1 MKELIENRTPIIVGV
16 GQLLN
21 RSRDLG
27 DAIEPIQLML
37 ASLKAAEEDSESK
50 LLGDVDSMRV
60 IRGIWDYGNPARYL
74 TETLGCNQAETIG
87 TLFGGNQVQAV
98 VNRSCLD
105 IQSGL
110 NSLVAL
116 TGAEIGS
123 SNSRARKNGVKL
135 SATEIPGR
143 PDEILGSQKPEHHDF
158 EIAKGIKQAIQVY
171 PMYENAIRYA
181 RKESV
186 PEHLKRVSELWAR
199 FNEVAIQ
206 NPNAWIQD
214 AFTAEEIRTPTD
226 TNRRISFPYT
236 KMMNANMAVDMG
248 AAIILCSVEK
258 ARELRIPEEKWVYPS
273 AGVQGYDHF
282 SASVRDNFHSSP
294 GLGLVGKRVMELA
307 KVSPEEVDYVD
318 LYSCFPSAVQ
328 IAARELG
335 FSEERQLTVTGGLT
349 FGGGP
354 LNNYVMHAVARTVEL
369 LRKAPGKKAFVSA
382 NGGNLY
388 KHVHCVYSSQAP
400 EEPYQYENIQQEID
414 ALPSRICLPEYDGKV
429 EVESYSVMYTGEQPA
444 IAHCSGITS
453 DGARVWS
460 NCYDEDVLHDMTR
473 MEFCGSTAVIRRDGT
488 IGNFS

>member
-1 MKELIENRTPIIVGV
+1 MNELIKNRTPIIVGV

-74 TETLGCNQAETIG
+74 TETLGCNKAETIG

-110 NSLVAL
+110 NSLVAI

-206 NPNAWIQD
+206 NPKAW
-214 AFTAEEIRTPTD
+214 
-226 TNRRISFPYT
+226 
-236 KMMNANMAVDMG
+236 
-248 AAIILCSVEK
+248 
-258 ARELRIPEEKWVYPS
+258 
-273 AGVQGYDHF
+273 
-282 SASVRDNFHSSP
+282 
-294 GLGLVGKRVMELA
+294 
-307 KVSPEEVDYVD
+307 
-318 LYSCFPSAVQ
+318 
-328 IAARELG
+328 
-335 FSEERQLTVTGGLT
+335 
-349 FGGGP
+349 
-354 LNNYVMHAVARTVEL
+354 
-369 LRKAPGKKAFVSA
+369 
-382 NGGNLY
+382 
-388 KHVHCVYSSQAP
+388 
-400 EEPYQYENIQQEID
+400 
-414 ALPSRICLPEYDGKV
+414 
-429 EVESYSVMYTGEQPA
+429 
-444 IAHCSGITS
+444 
-453 DGARVWS
+453 
-460 NCYDEDVLHDMTR
+460 
-473 MEFCGSTAVIRRDGT
+473 
-488 IGNFS
+488 

>member
-1 MKELIENRTPIIVGV
+1 MMSKNENLTPVIVAV

-21 RSRDLG
+21 RSRDLD
-27 DAIEPIQLML
+27 DAIEPIEMML
-37 ASLKAAEEDSESK
+37 ACLKAAEEDSESK
-50 LLGDVDSMRV
+50 LLDHIDSMRV

-74 TETLGCNQAETIG
+74 SEALGCVKAETIG

-98 VNRSCLD
+98 INRSCLD
-105 IQSGL
+105 IQSGKNCL
-110 NSLVAL
+110 IAI
-116 TGAEIGS
+116 TGAENGS
-123 SNSRARKNGVKL
+123 SNSRARKKGVKIP
-135 SATEIPGR
+135 ATKIPGR

-171 PMYENAIRYA
+171 PMYENAIRAA
-181 RKESV
+181 RQESV
-186 PEHLKRVSELWAR
+186 PDHLKRVSELWAR
-199 FNEVAIQ
+199 FNEVAIH

-214 AFTAEEIRTPTD
+214 AFTAEEIRTPTES
-226 TNRRISFPYT
+226 NRRISFPYT
-236 KMMNANMAVDMG
+236 KMMNANMVVDMG

-258 ARELRIPEEKWVYPS
+258 AKELGIPEVKWVYPT

-282 SASVRDNFHSSP
+282 SASVRDNFYSSP

-307 KVSPEEVDYVD
+307 KVSPEEIDYVD

-328 IAARELG
+328 IAAHELG
-335 FSEERQLTVTGGLT
+335 FHEERPLTVTGGLT

-369 LRKAPGKKAFVSA
+369 LRETSGKKAFVSA

-400 EEPYQYENIQQEID
+400 EEPFQYENIQQEID
-414 ALPSRICLPEYDGKV
+414 ALPSRLCLSEFSGNV
-429 EVESYSVMYTGEQPA
+429 EVESYSVMYTEDKPA
-444 IAHCSGITS
+444 VAHCAGLTS

-460 NCYDEDVLHDMTR
+460 NCYDEDVLHDMTQ
-473 MEFCGSTAVIRRDGT
+473 MEFCGRTAVIRRDGT
-488 IGNFS
+488 IGSFS